1 LETEHATETYRAW
14 MVNPVVNQYLETR
27 FIQPTIQSLRE
38 YISAM
43 RESSHSYLFGIF
55 LGTNGPHVGNIKLGP
70 LSSVHASAAIGL
82 LLGERDAWGKGIA
95 SEAIGVI
102 SEWALGNL
110 GLEKL
115 NAGSYS
121 QNAGSVRAFEKNGF
135 RIEGVQ
141 RRQVRLPDGT
151 RDDVI
156 LLGKTRL
163 DVDQ

>member
-1 LETEHATETYRAW
+1 
-14 MVNPVVNQYLETR
+14 MVDPLVNQFLETR
-27 FIQPTIQSLRE
+27 FIHPTIHSLRE
-38 YISAM
+38 YIFAM

-55 LGTNGPHVGNIKLGP
+55 MSTDGQHVGNIKLGP

-82 LLGERDAWGKGIA
+82 LLGERGAWGKGIA

-102 SEWALGNL
+102 SEWALDKL

-115 NAGSYS
+115 NAGSYG
-121 QNAGSVRAFEKNGF
+121 QNAGSIRAFEKNGF
-135 RIEGVQ
+135 HIEGVQ
-141 RRQVRLPDGT
+141 RRQVRLPDGS

-163 DVDQ
+163 DVG